1 MELFEGQIPLI
12 AQPPAFCEYS
22 GGHCDQSFD
31 GQLRSDAVFLYPSE
45 PEIIAATIEES
56 VRQLRMATGL
66 RSWITWKEFGA
77 AGQIIFCQICKALRF
92 TKFAVAD
99 VTTLNFNLLFEIGY
113 AIGLGLPVLPIRDT
127 SYVKDSRV
135 FAELG
140 LVDTLG
146 YFDFQNSADLVKEV
160 SKGAPNQTLPQL
172 LPVDTNRPIYVVKSP
187 VQSEGMIRLM
197 SSVKKS

>member
-66 RSWITWKEFGA
+66 RLGSLGKNWGGWP
-77 AGQIIFCQICKALRF
+77 
-92 TKFAVAD
+92 
-99 VTTLNFNLLFEIGY
+99 NYLL
-113 AIGLGLPVLPIRDT
+113 
-127 SYVKDSRV
+127 S
-135 FAELG
+135 
-140 LVDTLG
+140 
-146 YFDFQNSADLVKEV
+146 DL
-160 SKGAPNQTLPQL
+160 
-172 LPVDTNRPIYVVKSP
+172 
-187 VQSEGMIRLM
+187 
-197 SSVKKS
+197 